1 MASLVTQLVKNPP
14 AMQETWFDS
23 WVRKVHWRRDRLP
36 TLVFLGFHGDS
47 AGKESICNAGDLASI
62 PGLGR
67 IPGEGNGY
75 PLRYSC
81 LENSMDRGA
90 WWAIQFMGSQ
100 RVGHD
105 WATFTFNSLSNPY
118 TPHLKFDFCLPSP
131 QFSRHIYL
139 QWQEFLSICVN
150 QLMQLGVGLRRNV
163 MQRGYISQK
172 FQLHWNGLYMWNSE
186 HLLTLIL

>member
-75 PLRYSC
+75 PLRYSG
-81 LENSMDRGA
+81 LENSIDCMVLGVTK
-90 WWAIQFMGSQ
+90 SQ
-100 RVGHD
+100 TWLSDFHL
-105 WATFTFNSLSNPY
+105 SLY
-118 TPHLKFDFCLPSP
+118 DFQPKARRYRKGLTYFENRSP
-131 QFSRHIYL
+131 QIKNI
-139 QWQEFLSICVN
+139 Q
-150 QLMQLGVGLRRNV
+150 
-163 MQRGYISQK
+163 
-172 FQLHWNGLYMWNSE
+172 
-186 HLLTLIL
+186 